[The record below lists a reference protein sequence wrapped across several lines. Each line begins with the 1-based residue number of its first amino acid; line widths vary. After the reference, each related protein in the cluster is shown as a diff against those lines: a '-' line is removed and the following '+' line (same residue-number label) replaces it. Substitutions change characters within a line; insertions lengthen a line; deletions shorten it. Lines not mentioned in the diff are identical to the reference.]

1 MYLQTSV
8 NWANLSS
15 TVPEYIPTQKIVCQ
29 ENIYGRGKNCTGTRI
44 VLVVKVTC
52 KMAIA
57 PHRDTARASLK
68 TIEDYWR

>member
-1 MYLQTSV
+1 M
-8 NWANLSS
+8 
-15 TVPEYIPTQKIVCQ
+15 
-29 ENIYGRGKNCTGTRI
+29 GRKYASF
-44 VLVVKVTC
+44 VLVAVVKVTC